1 MLKMRFAA
9 ALVAVIILFAP
20 FFTFSASADVP
31 IGKNSADATVGCRGV
46 LVDLDERLTD
56 SEEEK
61 LLGIMNETAQKISC
75 NVGIVITRD
84 LNGMSASGYAKNF
97 GDTNF
102 GSGSSYAVFM
112 FLNTHD
118 NPAYSDSSYEDKLEL
133 NGRGHDYYNSKAN
146 AIFNKVYDGLDS
158 AGFYSAGQAFCRALE
173 LYAGKN
179 GGNTLDFILEN
190 FSIFFGGSFIGLIAA
205 AIFTIIIVSSVVR
218 GYKKKA
224 PISAANYIDQRRTRI
239 THQADQFVREYTT
252 SVSLSSSSSGHG
264 GGGHSSHGGSHRS
277 GGHSSHGG
285 RHR

>member
-1 MLKMRFAA
+1 MFKMRFAA
-9 ALVAVIILFAP
+9 ALVVVIILIAP

-31 IGKNSADATVGCRGV
+31 VGCRGA
-46 LVDLDERLTD
+46 LSDLDECLTA

-61 LLGIMNETAQKISC
+61 LLGIMNETAQKINC

-118 NPAYSDSSYEDKLEL
+118 NPAYSGSSYEDKLEL

-158 AGFYSAGQAFCRALE
+158 AGFYSAGREFCRALE
-173 LYAGKN
+173 LYAGSG
-179 GGNTLDFILEN
+179 GGNGLDFFSDN
-190 FSIFFGGSFIGLIAA
+190 FSLFFGGSFIGLIFAV
-205 AIFTIIIVSSVVR
+205 IITIAVVNSVVR
-218 GYKKKA
+218 GYKKRV
-224 PISAANYIDQRRTRI
+224 PISASNYIDRSRTRI
-239 THQADQFVREYTT
+239 TRQVDQFVREYTT
-252 SVSLSSSSSGHG
+252 SVNISSSSGGH
-264 GGGHSSHGGSHRS
+264 GGGHSSHGGGHRS

>member
-9 ALVAVIILFAP
+9 ALVVVIILFAP
-20 FFTFSASADVP
+20 FFTFSASADA
-31 IGKNSADATVGCRGV
+31 SVGCRGV
-46 LVDLDERLTD
+46 LVDLDECLTA

-61 LLGIMNETAQKISC
+61 LLGIMNETAQKINC

-84 LNGMSASGYAKNF
+84 LNGMSDSRYAKNF

-118 NPAYSDSSYEDKLEL
+118 NPAYSSYEDRLEL

-173 LYAGKN
+173 LYAGSD
-179 GGNTLDFILEN
+179 GGDALDFVLDN
-190 FSIFFGGSFIGLIAA
+190 FSMLFGGMFIGLIVA
-205 AIFTIIIVSSVVR
+205 TIVTISIVSGVVR
-218 GYKKKA
+218 GYTKRA
-224 PISAANYIDQRRTRI
+224 PISASNYIDQSRTRI
-239 THQADQFVREYTT
+239 TRQVDQFVREYTT
-252 SVSLSSSSSGHG
+252 SHVVSSSSGGH